1 MANVFISFLGTN
13 DYLHCTYYRDN
24 FEEKDVRFVQEAT
37 IKYCCKSWDSEDRIV
52 IFTTKEAKIKNW
64 LDNGHIGRK
73 TKKRKQCI
81 GLKNCI
87 DNLRLNP
94 QVQQIDIPDGHNEDE
109 IWEIFKIVYDHLHS
123 GDKVIFDITHAF
135 RSIPMLAIVLLNYA
149 KVLKNVSLA
158 GIYYGA
164 FEVLG
169 SYHQASEKPLEK
181 RRAPIL
187 DLTTFDQLM
196 DWSFAVDR
204 FLGAGDAKAISRLA
218 KKAVAPVLKESK
230 GKDRAAA
237 AVKYVADAL
246 DTYTRALATCRGL
259 EISTSV
265 EHLKQELAK
274 SKDVDLVKPL
284 HPLFEHISKQVDF
297 FKGDIVSD
305 GIQAAKW
312 CLEHNLI
319 QQGFT
324 ILQET
329 LITYFI
335 KCGGEKPDNKEQR
348 NIAASAISI
357 CQQNIPLEQW
367 TGIAGNLREITW
379 QYINLYKKEV
389 ELVEV
394 LDALIELRNDLNH
407 AGFRE
412 QPMKSELFA
421 KKLGELIDKT
431 GHSFALHRPGKTVPV
446 HKL

>member
-37 IKYCCKSWDSEDRIV
+37 IKYCCRNWDSEDRIV
-52 IFTTKEAKIKNW
+52 IFITKEAKIKNW
-64 LDNGHIGRK
+64 MDNGHIDRK

-109 IWEIFKIVYDHLHS
+109 IWEIFKIVYDSLNS
-123 GDKVIFDITHAF
+123 GDKAIFDITHAF

-204 FLGAGDAKAISRLA
+204 FLEAGDAKAISGLSKR
-218 KKAVAPVLKESK
+218 AVAPVLEKSK

-246 DTYTRALATCRGL
+246 DTYTRTLATCRGL

-265 EHLKQELAK
+265 EHLKQELANCM
-274 SKDVDLVKPL
+274 DVDLVKPL
-284 HPLFEHISKQVDF
+284 QPLFEYINKQVGF
-297 FKGDIVSD
+297 YKGDIISD

-324 ILQET
+324 ILQEI
-329 LITYFI
+329 LITNFI
-335 KCGGEKPDNKEQR
+335 ICTSGDPTDKNQR

-357 CQQNIPLEQW
+357 YQQNIPEDKW
-367 TGIAGNLREITW
+367 TGVAGSFPEITK
-379 QYINLYKKEV
+379 QYNYLYKKEV
-389 ELVEV
+389 DLVEV
-394 LDALIELRNDLNH
+394 LDALTELRNDLNH
-407 AGFRE
+407 AGFRK
-412 QPMKSELFA
+412 QPMKSDVFA

-431 GHSFALHRPGKTVPV
+431 EHSFAIHRPDKTVPV

>member
-13 DYLHCTYYRDN
+13 DYLSCTYYRDS

-37 IKYCCKSWDSEDRIV
+37 IKYCCRNWGYEDRIV

-64 LDNGHIGRK
+64 MDNGHTDRK
-73 TKKRKQCI
+73 TKKTKPCI

-87 DNLRLNP
+87 GNLGLNP

-109 IWEIFKIVYDHLHS
+109 IWEIFKIVYDHLDF
-123 GDKVIFDITHAF
+123 GDKIIFDITHAF

-149 KVLKNVSLA
+149 KVLKKVSLS

-169 SYHQASEKPLEK
+169 TYHQVSEQPLEK

-204 FLGAGDAKAISRLA
+204 FLEAGDAKAISGLA
-218 KKAVAPVLKESK
+218 KKAISPVLKESK

-237 AVKYVADAL
+237 AVKYIADAL
-246 DTYTRALATCRGL
+246 DTYTKNLATCRGL

-265 EHLKQELAK
+265 EHLKQELEK

-284 HPLFEHISKQVDF
+284 HPLFEHISKQVAF
-297 FKGDIVSD
+297 YKGDIISD

-324 ILQET
+324 ILQEI
-329 LITYFI
+329 LITNFI
-335 KCGGEKPDNKEQR
+335 IRTSEDPTDKKHRG
-348 NIAASAISI
+348 IAASAISI
-357 CQQNIPLEQW
+357 CQKNIPEDQW
-367 TGIAGNLREITW
+367 AGVAGRCPKITK
-379 QYINLYKKEV
+379 QYNSLYKKEI

-394 LDALIELRNDLNH
+394 LDGLTELRNDLNH
-407 AGFRE
+407 AGFRD
-412 QPMKSELFA
+412 QPTKADVFS
-421 KKLGELIDKT
+421 KKLGKLIDKT
-431 GHSFALHRPGKTVPV
+431 EHSFDSYLPDKTIPA

>member
-13 DYLHCTYYRDN
+13 DYLSCTYYRDN

-37 IKYCCKSWDSEDRIV
+37 IKYCCSDWDGDDRIV
-52 IFTTKEAKIKNW
+52 IFTTREAKIKNW
-64 LDNGHIGRK
+64 LDNGHIDRNTDK
-73 TKKRKQCI
+73 TKQCI

-87 DNLRLNP
+87 DNLSLNS
-94 QVQQIDIPDGHNEDE
+94 QVQQIDIPDGHDEDE
-109 IWEIFKIVYDHLHS
+109 IWKIFKIVYDQLHS
-123 GDKVIFDITHAF
+123 SDKVIFDITHAF

-169 SYHQASEKPLEK
+169 TYHQVSKQPLEK
-181 RRAPIL
+181 RRVPIL

-196 DWSFAVDR
+196 EWSFAVDR
-204 FLGAGDAKAISRLA
+204 FLEAGDAKAISGLA

-230 GKDRAAA
+230 GRHRAAA

-246 DTYTRALATCRGL
+246 DNYTKTLATCRGL
-259 EISTSV
+259 EITSSV
-265 EHLKQELAK
+265 QKLKKELEK

-284 HPLFEHISKQVDF
+284 HPLFEHINKQVGF
-297 FKGDIVSD
+297 YKGDIIRD

-324 ILQET
+324 ILQEI
-329 LITYFI
+329 LITKFI
-335 KCGGEKPDNKEQR
+335 IRTSGDPTDKNQR
-348 NIAASAISI
+348 SIAASAISI
-357 CQQNIPLEQW
+357 CQQNIPEDKW
-367 TGIAGNLREITW
+367 TGVAGRFPEITK
-379 QYINLYKKEV
+379 QYNTLYKKEV
-389 ELVEV
+389 NLVEV
-394 LDALIELRNDLNH
+394 LDGLTELRNDLNH

-412 QPMKSELFA
+412 QPMKSDVFA
-421 KKLGELIDKT
+421 SKLGQLIDKAEN
-431 GHSFALHRPGKTVPV
+431 SFGLDLPDKTIPA
-446 HKL
+446 HKS